1 MFNARKK
8 LAELDAKIARHEQ
21 AAKNLMAD
29 WRKAKD
35 AGEFED
41 AHVWEEAVYRINR
54 DIVELKAQRLH
65 LTG

>member
-1 MFNARKK
+1 MSNKKK
-8 LAELDAKIARHEQ
+8 LAELDRKIARHEQ

-29 WRKAKD
+29 WREAKA

-54 DIVELKAQRLH
+54 DIAEMKAQRLH
-65 LTG
+65 LIG